1 MKPNMSTTDKF
12 IRVLIGVLIA
22 VLYYLEVISGLT
34 AIIVL
39 AIGIIFLVTSLISF
53 CPLYKVLGI
62 STNKK
67 AE

>member
-62 STNKK
+62 NTNKK